1 IEHAYYKYYVFVEP
15 EALKADWSRD
25 RIMTALMAEGI
36 PCGSGSC
43 SEIYLEKA
51 FDQGALR
58 PKERLPVAKQLGET
72 SLMFMVHPT
81 LSVDDME
88 DVVRAMDKVM
98 RVAVR

>member
-1 IEHAYYKYYVFVEP
+1 
-15 EALKADWSRD
+15 
-25 RIMTALMAEGI
+25 MAEGI
-36 PCGSGSC
+36 PCGSGTC

-58 PKERLPVAKQLGET
+58 PQERLPVAKQLGET

-88 DVVRAMDKVM
+88 DVVRAMEKVM
-98 RVAVR
+98 CVAVR

>member
-1 IEHAYYKYYVFVEP
+1 
-15 EALKADWSRD
+15 
-25 RIMTALMAEGI
+25 MNALMAEGI
-36 PCGSGSC
+36 PCGSGIC

-58 PKERLPVAKQLGET
+58 PQERLPVAKQLGET

-88 DVVRAMDKVM
+88 DVVRAMEKVM
-98 RVAVR
+98 CVAVR